1 MLLEKRERMVIVN
14 IIDRYYFESTRSM
27 DEKEKR
33 SAMTAAFQ
41 DVVEQYERIN
51 KDPYDV
57 MRNHLQ
63 FVIDNRYFLTETLEK
78 FQFKDV
84 VHFYEIGNKKVEQ
97 GLSDFRSFVV
107 ICGFNNFKNYLME
120 LDE

>member
-1 MLLEKRERMVIVN
+1 MVIVN